1 MTVGQ
6 RIKYFRKRKGMTQ
19 RQLAVAAGL
28 PEHNADVRITQYE
41 SGRRTAREALQKALA
56 KALGVSPTAIA
67 PPDMGSAGGVMQILF
82 MMEDEYGMNVYAD
95 RSRLR
100 LVFDKQQ
107 IDGELGGMLV
117 EWISMR
123 RRMDNGSLTKEEY
136 NNWRYNVPEVMTE
149 ERKKD
154 VLI

>member
-6 RIKYFRKRKGMTQ
+6 RIKYFRKQKGMTQ
-19 RQLAVAAGL
+19 KQLAVAAGL

-41 SGRRTAREALQKALA
+41 SGRRTARETLQKALA
-56 KALGVSPTAIA
+56 KALDVSPTAIA

-82 MMEDEYGMNVYAD
+82 MMEDEYGMSVYAD

-100 LVFDKQQ
+100 LVFDKQL
-107 IDGELGGMLV
+107 IDGELGGMLA

-123 RRMDNGSLTKEEY
+123 RRMDNGSLTREEY
-136 NNWRYNVPEVMTE
+136 NNWRYNVPEVITE
-149 ERKKD
+149 ERKKM
-154 VLI
+154 VMI